1 MFQRAG
7 IIRLDCAEFVI
18 SASKS
23 CDYPQISFV
32 IHHNILKRAHWR
44 GWNHVRTVESSHRIR
59 SAELRKWLS
68 EPMSRVSKIIG
79 WVTTF
84 LNPALDKKETPE
96 KSRLFNYSVAVR
108 LNDSH
113 KDSIPFQSSPYVC
126 IKDNNRHTGA

>member
-7 IIRLDCAEFVI
+7 IIRLDWAEFVI

-44 GWNHVRTVESSHRIR
+44 GWNHVRTVDSSHRIR

-79 WVTTF
+79 WVNLF
-84 LNPALDKKETPE
+84 
-96 KSRLFNYSVAVR
+96 KSRARQKRKLQRNHGFSTTQ
-108 LNDSH
+108 L
-113 KDSIPFQSSPYVC
+113 PF
-126 IKDNNRHTGA
+126 A